1 MDKANFGFRMYN
13 IYQILK
19 HFAGT
24 KTLAKTSYF
33 WGVWAYLCLLCCCL
47 QLDVWRS
54 LLFWLSSLSHSSMLS
69 MDVLSALPDSLLLL
83 LEVLGYFTMFAED
96 ATIWAQ
102 SFTSLNAD
110 LCQDINGSFA
120 LSRCLNGTL
129 PWRKCSFKRLW

>member
-1 MDKANFGFRMYN
+1 
-13 IYQILK
+13 
-19 HFAGT
+19 
-24 KTLAKTSYF
+24 
-33 WGVWAYLCLLCCCL
+33 
-47 QLDVWRS
+47 
-54 LLFWLSSLSHSSMLS
+54 MLS

-120 LSRCLNGTL
+120 LSRCLNGTHFL
-129 PWRKCSFKRLW
+129 EGSAPLRHWYINI